1 MFEGKTV
8 AYEFGPFRLS
18 PSRWVL
24 ERGGETVPL
33 TPRAYDT
40 LLALVESRGRV
51 LTKEELFQIVW
62 KGAVVD
68 ENNLS
73 QAISAVRK
81 ALGEGA
87 NGDRYV
93 STTPRRGYSFVA
105 PVEEIRDDR
114 RPMPQAAAVPLPPA
128 VAAPAR
134 APFRWRVPWIA
145 LVLLAAALGALWM
158 VRGRADRQAEAPVR
172 SLAVLPFRL
181 LGAAGGNEH
190 LGLALADA
198 VITRLGYVR
207 SLSVRPI
214 SAVLPFAEKDPVSA
228 GRALSVDAV
237 LEGRIQESEGRL
249 RVTVQL
255 IAVRQGTP
263 FWSGK
268 FDVPRADLFSLEDSV
283 SGDVAYA
290 LAPRLSTHEELRLA
304 RHHSARPEAYEAYLR
319 GRYFWSRRSPKDLE
333 AAVREFEAAIAADER
348 FAPAWS
354 GLADARVLR
363 GTDFPAEFALARAAA
378 EKALSLDPDLAEAH
392 ASLAM
397 ARFFGE
403 WDFAGAEREFQRAL
417 SLAPG
422 YATAHDWYAYWLVS
436 AGRFDEAVAEI
447 RSARE
452 IDPTSLNMN
461 RDVGHILLYARRFDE
476 AAAQLKSVVRMD
488 PSYPHVR
495 LYLAAALLYASH
507 LEEASTEARAL
518 SAAGGDVEEL
528 QALIEARAGRLEA
541 LRRYIPKLLHAAD
554 SGTAKPDTVASAYG
568 WLGDKDQAFRWLERD
583 FEAHDFYLV
592 FLKVDPVFDP
602 LRNDPRF
609 GDLLRKIGLSAL

>member
-8 AYEFGPFRLS
+8 TYEFGPFRLS

-24 ERGGETVPL
+24 ERGGETIPL
-33 TPRAYDT
+33 TPRAFDT

-51 LTKEELFQIVW
+51 LTKEELLQTVW

-93 STTPRRGYSFVA
+93 STIPRRGYSFVA
-105 PVEEIRDDR
+105 PVEEIRDVPQ
-114 RPMPQAAAVPLPPA
+114 PMPQAAAVPAPPA
-128 VAAPAR
+128 DVAPAR
-134 APFRWRVPWIA
+134 APFRWRVLWIA
-145 LVLLAAALGALWM
+145 LVLLAAALGAFWM

-172 SLAVLPFRL
+172 SLAVLPFKL
-181 LGAAGGNEH
+181 LSPAAGNEH

-214 SAVLPFAEKDPVSA
+214 SAVLLFAEKDPVAA
-228 GRALSVDAV
+228 GRSLSVDAV
-237 LEGRIQESEGRL
+237 LEGRIQESAGRL

-255 IAVRQGTP
+255 IAVERGTP

-268 FDVPRADLFSLEDSV
+268 FDVPRAALFSLEDSV

-290 LAPRLSTHEELRLA
+290 LASKLSTQEELRLA
-304 RHHSARPEAYEAYLR
+304 RHHSTRPEAYEAYLR

-333 AAVREFEAAIAADER
+333 AAVREFEAAITADAR

-403 WDFAGAEREFQRAL
+403 WDFAGAEREFQLAL
-417 SLAPG
+417 NLAPG
-422 YATAHDWYAYWLVS
+422 YATAHGWYAYWLVS

-452 IDPTSLNMN
+452 IDPTSLTMN

-495 LYLAAALLYASH
+495 FYLAVSLLYASH

-518 SAAGGDVEEL
+518 AAAGGNVESLE
-528 QALIEARAGRLEA
+528 ALIEARAGRLEP
-541 LRRYIPKLLHAAD
+541 LRRYIPKLLRAAG
-554 SGTAKPDTVASAYG
+554 SGTAKPDAVALAYG

-583 FEAHDFYLV
+583 FQAHDFYLV
-592 FLKVDPVFDP
+592 FLKVDPAFDP
-602 LRNDPRF
+602 LRSDPRF
-609 GDLLRKIGLSAL
+609 GDLLRKVGLS